1 MTQPRW
7 RDETQSRGIGI
18 ELDTRLEPVPA
29 VAGDAAGLR
38 EAFTN
43 LILNAVDAMPAGGV
57 LGLATRATDAG
68 IDVVVRDTGTGMSET
83 VRERI
88 FDPFFTTK
96 GPQGTGLG
104 LAMTFGIVSRHG
116 AGITVE
122 SEEGVGSTFR
132 LRFPRTQAVPP
143 VASPGGEIPAA
154 EPVLRCLVVDDEEA
168 VGMVLGDV
176 LQMSGHTAVVLTDAA
191 AAIERFRAEPFDVV
205 FTDLAMPGI
214 SGWQVIRAVKAI
226 APTVPVFLVTG
237 FGVELSA
244 EERRAHGVEAV
255 LAKPLKIDDLRA
267 AVRQAARR
275 RPPIGEGSVK
285 ERSP

>member
-1 MTQPRW
+1 
-7 RDETQSRGIGI
+7 
-18 ELDTRLEPVPA
+18 
-29 VAGDAAGLR
+29 
-38 EAFTN
+38 
-43 LILNAVDAMPAGGV
+43 
-57 LGLATRATDAG
+57 
-68 IDVVVRDTGTGMSET
+68 
-83 VRERI
+83 
-88 FDPFFTTK
+88 
-96 GPQGTGLG
+96 
-104 LAMTFGIVSRHG
+104 MTFGIVSRHG